1 MLAILDFITTIL
13 CVLLFSALYTVFG
26 YYITDLFTD
35 SPKWK
40 PIEQV
45 LFWIFWP
52 IIIPM
57 FLLACVAVV
66 LTTIVIGIPV
76 LFVIAYDYIKVF
88 INKIIYR

>member
-1 MLAILDFITTIL
+1 MLALLNLITTVL
-13 CVLLFSALYTVFG
+13 CVVLFSILYTIFG
-26 YYITDLFTD
+26 YYITDLFTN

-52 IIIPM
+52 VVIPM

-66 LTTIVIGIPV
+66 LATIIIGIPV
-76 LFVIAYDYIKVF
+76 LFVIAYDYIKVL
-88 INKIIYR
+88 INKLSR

>member
-1 MLAILDFITTIL
+1 MLAMLDFITAIL

-26 YYITDLFTD
+26 YYITNLFTD

-45 LFWIFWP
+45 LLWIFWP
-52 IIIPM
+52 VIIPM

-66 LTTIVIGIPV
+66 LATVVIGIPV
-76 LFVIAYDYIKVF
+76 LFVIAYDYIKVL
-88 INKIIYR
+88 INKLSR

>member
-26 YYITDLFTD
+26 YYITDLFTN

-40 PIEQV
+40 SIEQV

-57 FLLACVAVV
+57 FLLACITVV
-66 LTTIVIGIPV
+66 LATIVIGVPV
-76 LFVIAYDYIKVF
+76 LFIIAYDYIKVF

>member
-1 MLAILDFITTIL
+1 MLAMLDFITVIL
-13 CVLLFSALYTVFG
+13 CVLMFSILYTIFG
-26 YYITDLFTD
+26 YYITNLFTD

-52 IIIPM
+52 VIIPM

-66 LTTIVIGIPV
+66 LATVVIGIPV
-76 LFVIAYDYIKVF
+76 LFVIAYDYIKVL
-88 INKIIYR
+88 INKLTR